1 MTLLNEFYEI
11 CPYIYIYI
19 TFESTESTHK
29 PDNDDSNK

>member
-1 MTLLNEFYEI
+1 MYVYVI
-11 CPYIYIYI
+11 YIYIYIYI